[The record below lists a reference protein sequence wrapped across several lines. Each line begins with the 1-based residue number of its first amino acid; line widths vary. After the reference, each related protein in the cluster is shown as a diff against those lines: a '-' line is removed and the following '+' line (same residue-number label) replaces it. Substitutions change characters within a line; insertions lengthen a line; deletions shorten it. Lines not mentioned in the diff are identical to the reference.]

1 MSTKKTQTRTKA
13 DTKAVDGPALIQV
26 AASDIIPNPDNPRR
40 DLGDLTEL
48 AASIASQGVQQPLV
62 VTPADGDGKHML
74 IMGHR
79 RRAASV
85 KAGLDTLPCIVR
97 QADTRQQAELML
109 TENIQRSGLT
119 PMEEAR
125 GYARLL
131 DLGETEDA
139 MAKATGRSRATVR
152 RRLKVA
158 AIRPDLVPAAQVSF
172 DQLEQIA
179 EFGDRSDLQAA
190 LSRDAGT
197 NNWNSTLAL
206 CRQEVAHAVWYST
219 ARKTMQDLG
228 LESVEGVGNI
238 YDDPNGYE
246 VVERCA
252 VGRDLADKLSG
263 LNAHDRDRINS
274 AAIVDSGNLYR
285 RGIILLRRLSEQELV
300 EQERKQAERTEQ
312 ERIAAENQLQEEKDR
327 QAEEENLARLLD
339 FSERAE
345 RLVCEHLDHM
355 AKRATPLQ
363 NSRDI
368 LAAAV
373 IHMAVYEDDIE
384 GILHDP
390 LYTDPWG
397 EGTCLFEPDDKHRVQ
412 AAIHVLLKGMTWEH
426 SATSWTTED
435 KYGLPMLRDYYAI
448 LAMTGYQVSD
458 EEQQAL
464 DGSLKKS
471 EEQIPQ
477 E

>member
-26 AASDIIPNPDNPRR
+26 AVSDIIPNPDNPRR

-79 RRAASV
+79 RHAASV

-179 EFGDRSDLQAA
+179 EFGDRSDLQAK
-190 LSRDAGT
+190 LSRAAGT
-197 NNWNSTLAL
+197 NNWNNAL
-206 CRQEVAHAVWYST
+206 DRCRKEAERAAWYST
-219 ARKTMQDLG
+219 ARQIMQDLG
-228 LESVEGVGNI
+228 LESVEGVEDI
-238 YDDPNGYE
+238 YDDPTGYE
-246 VVERCA
+246 KVARCS
-252 VGRDLADKLSG
+252 VGINLAAKLES

-274 AAIVDSGNLYR
+274 AAIVDSGSDYS
-285 RGIILLRRLSEQELV
+285 RGVILLHRLSERELA
-300 EQERKQAERTEQ
+300 EQERQQAEQTEQ
-312 ERIAAENQLQEEKDR
+312 ERRQAEKRLQEEKEQ
-327 QAEEENLARLLD
+327 QAEQEAMARLLD

-345 RLVCEHLDHM
+345 RLVCEHLDHI

-368 LAAAV
+368 LSAAV
-373 IHMAVYEDDIE
+373 IHMAVYEDNIE

-448 LAMTGYQVSD
+448 LAMTGYQASD

-471 EEQIPQ
+471 EEQTPQ
-477 E
+477 